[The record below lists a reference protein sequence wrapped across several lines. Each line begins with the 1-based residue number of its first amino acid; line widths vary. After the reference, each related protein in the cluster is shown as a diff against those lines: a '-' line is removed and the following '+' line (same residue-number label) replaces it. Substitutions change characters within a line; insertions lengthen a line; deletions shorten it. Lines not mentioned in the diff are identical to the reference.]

1 MVPDTA
7 TGSIDVCH
15 WLVFRERSIN
25 VSRRHCLRGSGV
37 DHGSSAPPKR
47 IGTGAFV
54 EDHLLYLLARVSH
67 VLSGEFHH
75 QLRHRSVGVPVW
87 RVLAS
92 LSGSKGE
99 TVTGLAE
106 VCLLQQPTMTK
117 LLDRMVRDGLV
128 TRTQDARDRRVVR
141 VALTPKGET
150 LAQELID
157 AARQHEAA
165 VLARFPEMEA
175 MNLKGVLRSV
185 LKRETR
191 LHAARDS
198 RRNKCFNSTTL
209 D

>member
-1 MVPDTA
+1 MA
-7 TGSIDVCH
+7 QHQNS
-15 WLVFRERSIN
+15 
-25 VSRRHCLRGSGV
+25 
-37 DHGSSAPPKR
+37 PKR

-54 EDHLLYLLARVSH
+54 EDYLLYLLARVSH
-67 VLSGEFHH
+67 VLSSEFHN
-75 QLRHRSVGVPVW
+75 QLRRRSIGVPVW

-128 TRTQDARDRRVVR
+128 TRAQDAGDRRVVR
-141 VALTPKGET
+141 VALTPKGSD
-150 LAQELID
+150 LAEELIA

-175 MNLKGVLRSV
+175 VQLKALLRSV
-185 LKRETR
+185 PERGAR
-191 LHAARDS
+191 PNAA
-198 RRNKCFNSTTL
+198 
-209 D
+209 